1 MVQISLRPSRPQ
13 GRQIMTATR
22 TGRRGRPRVVIVGG
36 GFGGLNA
43 AKSLRDAPVDIAL
56 FDRNNYHLFQPLLYQ
71 VASAVLSP
79 AEIAEPIR
87 KILSKQRNCRVY
99 LNQIHGVDLRRQVV
113 QHEGGEAGYDY
124 LILAT
129 GATHSYFGH
138 DEWERHAP
146 GLKTVDDALEIRRRV
161 LLAFEEAE
169 QEADPQ
175 VRRAKL
181 TFVVVGGGPTGVE
194 LAGALKE
201 IAART
206 IPSDFRNIDTTTA
219 RVILLEGAPRV
230 LQSMP
235 EDLSE
240 RARLDLER
248 LGVEVRTGT
257 MVTGVTADGVR
268 LGEEFLPAANV
279 LWAAGVQASPL
290 ARSLGVELD
299 RRGRV
304 PVGPDLAV
312 PGHPEVFVVGDL
324 AHAEDPRFPDGLPGV
339 AQVAIQ
345 GGRYVARTISREVR
359 AQSMPG
365 DGSLPARP
373 PFRYRDRGN
382 MATIGKNH
390 AVADIG
396 GRHVAGW
403 FAWVLW
409 SVVHVAFL
417 VSFRAKMAV
426 MWNWF
431 WNFLANN
438 KGARLITGSPPLK
451 IKRPLREEE
460 IQEIAD
466 RG

>member
-1 MVQISLRPSRPQ
+1 MSEQQHQR
-13 GRQIMTATR
+13 TR
-22 TGRRGRPRVVIVGG
+22 RTRPRVVIVGG

-43 AKSLRDAPVDIAL
+43 AQRLARSSVDVAL

-87 KILSKQRNCRVY
+87 KILSTQDNCRVY
-99 LNQIHGVDLRRQVV
+99 LNTVRSVDLQRRVV
-113 QHEGGEAGYDY
+113 VHEGGEAGYDY
-124 LILAT
+124 LVLAT
-129 GATHSYFGH
+129 GATHSYFGNDH
-138 DEWERHAP
+138 WAECAP

-169 QEADPQ
+169 QEADPE

-206 IPSDFRNIDTTTA
+206 IPRDFRNIDTTTA
-219 RVILLEGAPRV
+219 RVLLLEGAPRV

-235 EDLSE
+235 EDLSR
-240 RARLDLER
+240 RAQHDLER
-248 LGVEVRTGT
+248 LGVEVRTKT
-257 MVTGVTADGVR
+257 MVTEVTADGVR
-268 LGEEFLPAANV
+268 IGEEFLPAANV

-304 PVGPDLAV
+304 PVAADLSV

-324 AHAEDPRFPDGLPGV
+324 AAIADPRFPDGLPGV

-345 GGRYVARTISREVR
+345 GGRHVAHVIDREVR
-359 AQSMPG
+359 ARGADPVASGP
-365 DGSLPARP
+365 PRP

-382 MATIGKNH
+382 MATIGRNR
-390 AVADIG
+390 AVAEIG
-396 GRHVAGW
+396 GRHFAGW
-403 FAWVLW
+403 FAWLLW
-409 SVVHVAFL
+409 SFVHVAFL
-417 VSFRAKMAV
+417 ISFRAKVAV
-426 MWNWF
+426 MWNWI
-431 WNFLANN
+431 WNFVADN

-451 IKRPLREEE
+451 VKRRLRED
-460 IQEIAD
+460 EIASLPP
-466 RG
+466 RR